1 MKDDLQV
8 WEQIALASEKI
19 GFSSVEHAFWIL
31 IYLDG
36 SEAKW
41 ISAAGQ
47 QYGLSSSIRVPGAV
61 YYDPSDQ
68 DVAELRAAMRDCDW
82 VIHVHN
88 HPLEPYPGIY
98 GSSTPSREDIR
109 FATHWKH
116 RLPEVTDRLRFF
128 IVHGEEPVEYP

>member
-8 WEQIALASEKI
+8 FEQIALASEKI

-31 IYLDG
+31 IYPDG

-47 QYGLSSSIRVPGAV
+47 QYGLSSSIRIPSAV
-61 YYDPSDQ
+61 YYDPSDKE
-68 DVAELRAAMRDCDW
+68 VSELLAAMRDCDW

-88 HPLEPYPGIY
+88 HPLEPYPGIH
-98 GSSTPSREDIR
+98 GSSTPSKQDRR

-116 RLPEVTDRLRFF
+116 RFPEVADRLRFF
-128 IVHGEEPVEYP
+128 IVHGEELVEYP